1 VIEENGMLLQ
11 GLILMVAGVSIVFL
25 FLCLLVA
32 VLTVSAKIIP
42 RFNHILPDGQMRFR
56 EHQPE
61 RPDAKAPKHVFSPD
75 EEIAAAVAA
84 ATARQ
89 RSV

>member
-1 VIEENGMLLQ
+1 MLLQ

-42 RFNHILPDGQMRFR
+42 RFNHILPDGQPRVR
-56 EHQPE
+56 ERQPE
-61 RPDAKAPKHVFSPD
+61 SPETRTPKHVVSPD
-75 EEIAAAVAA
+75 GEIAVAVAVA
-84 ATARQ
+84 IARQ
-89 RSV
+89 RVA

>member
-1 VIEENGMLLQ
+1 MLLQ

-25 FLCLLVA
+25 FLFLLVT

-42 RFNHILPDGQMRFR
+42 RFNHILPDGQPRVR

-61 RPDAKAPKHVFSPD
+61 KPAANATTHVVSPD
-75 EEIAAAVAA
+75 EEIAVAVAVAA
-84 ATARQ
+84 ARQ
-89 RSV
+89 SGA

>member
-1 VIEENGMLLQ
+1 MLLQ
-11 GLILMVAGVSIVFL
+11 GLILMVAGVGIVFL
-25 FLCLLVA
+25 FLCLLVT

-42 RFNHILPDGQMRFR
+42 RFNHILPDGQPRVR

-61 RPDAKAPKHVFSPD
+61 RPDAKAPKNDVSPD

-89 RSV
+89 RGA

>member
-1 VIEENGMLLQ
+1 MLLQ
-11 GLILMVAGVSIVFL
+11 GFVLMGAGVSMVFL

-42 RFNHILPDGQMRFR
+42 KFNHILPDGHPRVR
-56 EHQPE
+56 EHQTE
-61 RPDAKAPKHVFSPD
+61 RPDAKAPKRVVSPD

-89 RSV
+89 RGA